1 MLGFNLKVNVVT
13 CLTNNFNFDYNPN
26 TVWKTICVLTNDS
39 SKVNMLTP
47 REKRHQRT
55 RDAILQAAREIIMQ
69 KGPDKLSMRAL
80 ARRIDYSPA
89 GLYEYFGSKEEI
101 ITAVC
106 GQGHGRL
113 YAAMAHVDKAL
124 PAREYLVEIG
134 LAYIQFAVSNPDYF
148 LLMFT
153 QMTSEATEEDMQM
166 LVSEQSSFSILLT
179 AVERLVAEGLVVTN
193 ETYSVLSVAY
203 SAWAMVHGI
212 AMLRVTFLRDVE
224 LVNFTVADR
233 ETLRAFGLGLGQL

>member
-1 MLGFNLKVNVVT
+1 MNYVLIAVT
-13 CLTNNFNFDYNPN
+13 Q
-26 TVWKTICVLTNDS
+26 I
-39 SKVNMLTP
+39 NMLTP

-69 KGPDKLSMRAL
+69 KGSDKLSMRAL
-80 ARRIDYSPA
+80 ARRIEYSPA
-89 GLYEYFGSKEEI
+89 GLYEYFGSKDEI

-106 GQGHGRL
+106 EQGHGRL
-113 YAAMAHVDKAL
+113 YVGMAHVDKAL
-124 PAREYLVEIG
+124 PAQEYLVEIG

-153 QMTSEATEEDMQM
+153 QMRSDATEEDLQM

-179 AVERLVAEGLVVTN
+179 AVERLVAEGMVVTH
-193 ETYSVLSVAY
+193 EGYSVLSVAY

-212 AMLRVTFLRDVE
+212 AMLRVTYLRDME
-224 LVNFTVADR
+224 LVDFEVADR
-233 ETLRAFGLGLGQL
+233 KTLRAFGLGLGQL